1 MEEQDALKRSFVME
15 SLMIKEGR
23 GIEMKTATSIKN
35 LRIEEYRKRISD
47 EAYLDHAIR
56 KIAADLSHYLTK

>member
-1 MEEQDALKRSFVME
+1 ME
-15 SLMIKEGR
+15 SLMVKEGR
-23 GIEMKTATSIKN
+23 GIEVKAATSSSNI
-35 LRIEEYRKRISD
+35 RIEEYRKRISD

>member
-1 MEEQDALKRSFVME
+1 MEG
-15 SLMIKEGR
+15 LMIKEGR
-23 GIEMKTATSIKN
+23 EIEMKKATSQKDI
-35 LRIEEYRKRISD
+35 RIEEYRKRISD